1 MKKGGK
7 SSIKFREVM
16 TAITA
21 VSGWSKTETYLA
33 EWREGLVAAENDGS
47 FPKRGILTT
56 SRKREKNSS
65 GQIVD
70 GIGDG

>member
-21 VSGWSKTETYLA
+21 VSGWSKTETYLGSGERDSWLLKMTVAFRNA
-33 EWREGLVAAENDGS
+33 EYVRHQERERKTGS
-47 FPKRGILTT
+47 NKL
-56 SRKREKNSS
+56 
-65 GQIVD
+65 
-70 GIGDG
+70 